1 MKGNEQ
7 GCPAV
12 PPSKARIFSSM
23 HIPQLS
29 PSTSNDP
36 DFLAVG
42 HQASL
47 FVAEIKSSINIYF
60 IDLKKYLDECG
71 SHFVKSDSLSY
82 YPDTKFSK
90 EVKSYFLIL
99 ALL

>member
-47 FVAEIKSSINIYF
+47 FVAEIKRSINIYF
-60 IDLKKYLDECG
+60 IDLKKI
-71 SHFVKSDSLSY
+71 FR
-82 YPDTKFSK
+82 
-90 EVKSYFLIL
+90 
-99 ALL
+99 